1 MKGQTVKGGP
11 RASRAK
17 PKAETLAKPLAARE
31 YVPPRG
37 MSAEMERTRELTAPP
52 SLIGREDR
60 RK

>member
-1 MKGQTVKGGP
+1 MKGQSVKGP

-17 PKAETLAKPLAARE
+17 ATPETLAKPLEARE

-37 MSAEMERTRELTAPP
+37 MSLAMERVRELTAPP

-60 RK
+60 KK

>member
-1 MKGQTVKGGP
+1 MKGQSVKGP

-17 PKAETLAKPLAARE
+17 PSAETLAKPLEARE

-37 MSAEMERTRELTAPP
+37 MSLAMERVRELTAPP

-60 RK
+60 KK

>member
-17 PKAETLAKPLAARE
+17 PTPETLAKPLQARE

-37 MSAEMERTRELTAPP
+37 MAAAMERTRELTAPP
-52 SLIGREDR
+52 SLIGREVP